1 MDQELQELIIEYV
14 KKIEAKESDINLIKI
29 KVNNIL
35 DDAKKETEILIT
47 NLDIKFNENKI
58 SEEEYLIQL
67 QQEKDKILNIVKNKL
82 SQINPKDIENKYS
95 V

>member
-58 SEEEYLIQL
+58 SEGEYLIQL
-67 QQEKDKILNIVKNKL
+67 REEKDKILNIVKNKL
-82 SQINPKDIENKYS
+82 SQINPKDMENKYS